1 MTRRWI
7 IAPFLCIILLLT
19 GGAVSAIDTGGA
31 TGNGTTLR
39 VSTSTAGSPL
49 VQAADAPGAAGQPPW
64 IGLFVLAFGGLLT
77 ALWLAAATLSFA
89 RTIGDMRSSA
99 RDEPDPPQNR
109 SGRDGAPSADGL

>member
-7 IAPFLCIILLLT
+7 IASFLCIILLLT
-19 GGAVSAIDTGGA
+19 GAVSAIDTGGA

-49 VQAADAPGAAGQPPW
+49 VQAADAPGATGQPSW

-99 RDEPDPPQNR
+99 RDESRSPPNR
-109 SGRDGAPSADGL
+109 NSKDGAPPADGV